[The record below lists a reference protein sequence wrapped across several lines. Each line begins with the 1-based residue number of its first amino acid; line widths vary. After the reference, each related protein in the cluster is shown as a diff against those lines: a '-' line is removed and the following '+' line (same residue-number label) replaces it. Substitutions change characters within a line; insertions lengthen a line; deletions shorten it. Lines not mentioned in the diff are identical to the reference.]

1 MKRKSTTTNL
11 FWHGLATAL
20 LLLRSV
26 VVMADDEYFNQF
38 TVCADSAV
46 VVEELL
52 ITCDSPGS
60 YYYGSSKYRNSASC
74 QGGDKAK
81 LQVQFEILQDLNASP
96 YISINVAARGSVSSY
111 QLYDQGDLCALDTLT
126 SVDGAACPA
135 AGVYLIQ
142 DKFYFESAVDDYD
155 ASSFQPVPSIGFQ
168 SDVEKNYYDLGGANT
183 DYCAGGT
190 FQNWSTNMN
199 NTMSASLRFFLVTFA
214 ALFAVSAAFLA
225 WRYYAMKR
233 ELDAVTMSK
242 KPLEEMQED
251 LLDEEDVRR
260 IAMMGREKDLID
272 A

>member
-1 MKRKSTTTNL
+1 M
-11 FWHGLATAL
+11 

-26 VVMADDEYFNQF
+26 VVMADDEYYNQF
-38 TVCADSAV
+38 SVCADSAL

-74 QGGDKAK
+74 QSGDKAK
-81 LQVQFEILQDLNASP
+81 LQVQFEILQDLEASP
-96 YISINVAARGSVSSY
+96 YITINVAAYGSVPSH
-111 QLYDQGDLCALDTLT
+111 QLYYQGDLCGLGTLS

-142 DKFYFESAVDDYD
+142 DKFYFDSAVDDYV
-155 ASSFQPVPSIGFQ
+155 ASSFKPVPSVGFQ
-168 SDVEKNYYDLGGANT
+168 SDVEINYYDLGGANT

-190 FQNWSTNMN
+190 FQNWSTGMG
-199 NTMSASLRFFLVTFA
+199 NTMSKTLHFFLVTFA
-214 ALFAVSAAFLA
+214 VLFVVSAAFLA

-233 ELDAVTMSK
+233 ELDAVTMNK
-242 KPLEEMQED
+242 KPLEAMQED